1 MMRVRS
7 ATVVI
12 GANFGDEGKGV
23 AVDALAARA
32 ADAVVV
38 RFNGGAQAGHTV
50 MPEHGRRHAFSH
62 IGAGSFAG
70 AATFLSRFFV
80 VHPEILVR
88 EAAELAGLGLRP
100 KVIVDPD
107 APVTTPYDVFINR
120 WAEETRGGRR
130 HGSVGTGFGETIER
144 SERGHAI
151 AVRDLGDAAR
161 LSERLACI
169 HTAWMPLRLA
179 ELGISLTP
187 ERAQAASHPDVVARW
202 LDAVDWFRHTV
213 FPAPIDAIRGR
224 KTIIFEGAQGLRL
237 DQVRGFTFPFVTRSH
252 TGLKNVL
259 ALAADAGIEHL
270 EAIYMTRA
278 YLTRHGAGPLPHEVP
293 DLAFADV
300 VDPTNRPNP
309 WQGQLRFAPLDLDAL
324 RDTIAADVSA
334 AAATGIAVDAGI
346 GVSCLDQLRSR
357 AEVLVAGSRLQVA
370 SPRMAATIADGVG
383 LALALEAHG
392 PVRTAVR
399 LREPDRRGVSRSAET
414 PAALFGGA

>member
-1 MMRVRS
+1 MRVRS

-50 MPEHGRRHAFSH
+50 MPEHGRRHVFSH

-80 VHPEILVR
+80 VHPEIFVR
-88 EAAELAGLGLRP
+88 ESAELAGLGLRP
-100 KVIVDPD
+100 RVIVDPD

-120 WAEETRGGRR
+120 WAEETRGGGR

-144 SERGHAI
+144 SERGHAM
-151 AVRDLGDAAR
+151 AVRDLGDTKR
-161 LSERLACI
+161 LTEQLACI
-169 HTAWMPLRLA
+169 HATWMPLRLA
-179 ELGISLTP
+179 ELGISLTS
-187 ERAQAASHPDVVARW
+187 ERAQAVSHPGVVARW
-202 LDAVDWFRHTV
+202 FDAIDRFRHAV
-213 FPAPIDAIRGR
+213 IPAPIDAVLRR

-252 TGLKNVL
+252 TGLRNVL

-270 EAIYMTRA
+270 ATIYMTRA
-278 YLTRHGAGPLPHEVP
+278 YLTRHGAGPLPDEVP
-293 DLAFADV
+293 ELAFADV

-309 WQGQLRFAPLDLDAL
+309 WQGQLRFAPLDLDVL
-324 RDTIAADVSA
+324 RDTIAADLSDA
-334 AAATGIAVDAGI
+334 TATGIAVDAGI

-357 AEVLVAGSRLQVA
+357 AEVFVAGSSVPVA
-370 SPRMAATIADGVG
+370 SQRMAATIADGVG
-383 LALALEAHG
+383 RALVLEGHG
-392 PVRTAVR
+392 PWRTAVR
-399 LREPDRRGVSRSAET
+399 LREPNRCGAPRSAET
-414 PAALFGGA
+414 PAALYGGA